1 MSLIFRIICFLKLH
15 KHELRISQKTKEAQ
29 NEIKR
34 MMGTKEKVEKIFN
47 RSIASKQ
54 VHEAILFLENRDG
67 DFSVA
72 FEYGGKTID
81 TPIYTASVGKLF
93 TTTCILILQERKR
106 LLLDNLVA
114 DYFDKNELDGLH
126 KFKGV
131 NYSHKLR
138 LADLLF
144 QTSGLPDYEAEGGV
158 IERAIKEDFSISTS
172 ELIAIT
178 KTLKPHFEPIG
189 KKAYYSDLNFQLLG
203 EIIERITQRPLEE
216 VFRTYIFEPLG
227 LASTYVPVGE
237 DFIPNVFYKNQSL
250 CRPKLMMSL
259 RGGGNA
265 VTTSRELM
273 KFLKAFFNEA
283 FFPQSLFEKLST
295 YRKLQIAMGPV
306 YYGGGYMQIP
316 LRTVMT
322 LFMGKGELLGHSGS
336 TGCFAFY
343 YPHKDLFFVGDLN
356 QMAKPGLPIRLLM
369 KLAVSLK

>member
-1 MSLIFRIICFLKLH
+1 MNR
-15 KHELRISQKTKEAQ
+15 
-29 NEIKR
+29 
-34 MMGTKEKVEKIFN
+34 KEKIEKIFN

-54 VHEAILFLENRDG
+54 IHEAVLFVEDGGG
-67 DFSVA
+67 DFSA
-72 FEYGGKTID
+72 YFEYGGKTID

-93 TTTCILILQERKR
+93 TTTCILILEEQNE
-106 LLLDNLVA
+106 LSLDGLVA
-114 DYFDKNELDGLH
+114 DYLDKNELDGLH
-126 KFKGV
+126 KLKGID
-131 NYSHKLR
+131 YSHKLR
-138 LADLLF
+138 LADLLL
-144 QTSGLPDYEAEGGV
+144 QTSGLPDYETEGGI

-178 KTLKPHFEPIG
+178 KTLKSHFEPTG

-203 EIIERITQRPLEE
+203 EIIERVTQRPLEE
-216 VFRTYIFEPLG
+216 VFCTYIFEPLG
-227 LASTYVPVGE
+227 LISTYVPVGD

-273 KFLKAFFNEA
+273 KFLKAFFNGY
-283 FFPQSLFEKLST
+283 FFPQALFERLST
-295 YRKLQIAMGPV
+295 YRKLQITMGPI

-316 LRTVMT
+316 LHSIMT

-343 YPHKDLFFVGDLN
+343 YPHKDLFFVGDLA
-356 QMAKPGLPIRLLM
+356 QMATPGLSIRLVM
-369 KLAVSLK
+369 RLAMSVK